1 VTEPSEIRAGDRVTL
16 RGSDPPKV
24 GKVIGW
30 LNRSA
35 DFRADKPSA
44 GDPGSVPDV
53 LASVKWEGQAKGV
66 PQRPAD
72 LEKLT
77 EDGPKPSGQQ
87 VNRPGGRHTHED
99 HPMIAV
105 TVTASSP

>member
-1 VTEPSEIRAGDRVTL
+1 MTEPSEIRAGDRVTL

-24 GKVIGW
+24 GKVVGW

-53 LASVKWEGQAKGV
+53 LASVKGKAR
-66 PQRPAD
+66 QRAS
-72 LEKLT
+72 L
-77 EDGPKPSGQQ
+77 SG
-87 VNRPGGRHTHED
+87 
-99 HPMIAV
+99 
-105 TVTASSP
+105 

>member
-24 GKVIGW
+24 GKVVGW

-44 GDPGSVPDV
+44 GDPGSVPT
-53 LASVKWEGQAKGV
+53 SWH
-66 PQRPAD
+66 R
-72 LEKLT
+72 
-77 EDGPKPSGQQ
+77 
-87 VNRPGGRHTHED
+87 
-99 HPMIAV
+99 
-105 TVTASSP
+105 

>member
-1 VTEPSEIRAGDRVTL
+1 MTEPSEIRPGDRVML
-16 RGSDPPKV
+16 RGGHPPKT

-53 LASVKWEGQAKGV
+53 LASVKWEGEAKGV
-66 PQRPAD
+66 PVRLAD
-72 LEKLT
+72 LIKLA
-77 EDGPKPSGQQ
+77 E
-87 VNRPGGRHTHED
+87 E
-99 HPMIAV
+99 
-105 TVTASSP
+105 

>member
-24 GKVIGW
+24 GKVVGW

-35 DFRADKPSA
+35 NFRADKPSA

-66 PQRPAD
+66 PQRLAD
-72 LEKLT
+72 LDKLT
-77 EDGPKPSGQQ
+77 E
-87 VNRPGGRHTHED
+87 E
-99 HPMIAV
+99 
-105 TVTASSP
+105 